1 RIYAGF
7 GNLSAAQWRRLTET
21 SLRREGAMWRL
32 HYDPAIAAPLR
43 AADIADVDLWAL
55 WDRVASPV
63 LVLRGAQSDLL
74 LPQIAAEMQQR
85 GPRAEVIEV
94 RGCGRAPALLEPAQT
109 EPIRDWL
116 AG

>member
-1 RIYAGF
+1 
-7 GNLSAAQWRRLTET
+7 SAAQWRHLTET

-55 WDRVASPV
+55 WDRGASPV

-74 LPQIAAEMQQR
+74 LPQTAAEMLQR
-85 GPRAEVIEV
+85 GPCAEVVEV
-94 RGCGRAPALLEPAQT
+94 AGSGHASVLLEPSQT
-109 EPIRDWL
+109 EPICDGL
-116 AG
+116 ARG